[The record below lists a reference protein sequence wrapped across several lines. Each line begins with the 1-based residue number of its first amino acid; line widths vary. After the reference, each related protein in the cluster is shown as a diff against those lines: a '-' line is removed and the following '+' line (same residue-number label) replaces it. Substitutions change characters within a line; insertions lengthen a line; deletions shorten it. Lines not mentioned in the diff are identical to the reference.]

1 MSEKPEEIREEEIN
15 NEDTI
20 HRIRLKRHLWPDEEE
35 LLSLQNK
42 IKNLR
47 VIMIVLCACALVL
60 GWLLGSVLPAPSL
73 SYMRQGISTVKK
85 MDSNKKIESVMDI
98 METDWY
104 FGKDIEGLDERLE
117 TQALK
122 AITNNEEDPHTDYLS
137 KEEIDSFVQSINRN
151 FTGIGVE
158 FISNDG
164 INIVQKVFKN
174 SPAEKAGVLA
184 GDIINKVDGVSME
197 GSDAEQVKAVVQG
210 DEGTSVTIEFLRD
223 GKPVTLDIV
232 RGKISATTF
241 AKIMDSN
248 IGYLELYQFGDGT
261 PEEAKAYLDEF
272 RDKGIHKLIIDLRD
286 NGGGYLDVLCKIAGY
301 FVPEKSVVVKQEY
314 RDGTIVDS
322 KSTASPYEN
331 YDEIVILVNEN
342 TASASEIFTLTMKEL
357 RDDVTVVG
365 KKTYGKGTVQ
375 ITCTFDDGSALKY
388 TTSRW
393 LSPSGVSINGTGI
406 EPDEEVNLHE
416 VLTMPYTDME
426 EGDSYTVDSVSE
438 YVRTA
443 QLAMDYLG
451 YASDR
456 KDGYFSAATEQA
468 LKNFQQ
474 DKGLEVTGVLDEGTY
489 KTLISN
495 VVLEHST
502 NEAHDPQLQRAK
514 ELLND

>member
-1 MSEKPEEIREEEIN
+1 
-15 NEDTI
+15 
-20 HRIRLKRHLWPDEEE
+20 
-35 LLSLQNK
+35 
-42 IKNLR
+42 
-47 VIMIVLCACALVL
+47 
-60 GWLLGSVLPAPSL
+60 
-73 SYMRQGISTVKK
+73 
-85 MDSNKKIESVMDI
+85 
-98 METDWY
+98 
-104 FGKDIEGLDERLE
+104 
-117 TQALK
+117 
-122 AITNNEEDPHTDYLS
+122 
-137 KEEIDSFVQSINRN
+137 
-151 FTGIGVE
+151 
-158 FISNDG
+158 
-164 INIVQKVFKN
+164 
-174 SPAEKAGVLA
+174 
-184 GDIINKVDGVSME
+184 
-197 GSDAEQVKAVVQG
+197 
-210 DEGTSVTIEFLRD
+210 
-223 GKPVTLDIV
+223 
-232 RGKISATTF
+232 
-241 AKIMDSN
+241 
-248 IGYLELYQFGDGT
+248 
-261 PEEAKAYLDEF
+261 
-272 RDKGIHKLIIDLRD
+272 
-286 NGGGYLDVLCKIAGY
+286 
-301 FVPEKSVVVKQEY
+301 
-314 RDGTIVDS
+314 
-322 KSTASPYEN
+322 
-331 YDEIVILVNEN
+331 
-342 TASASEIFTLTMKEL
+342 MKEL

-375 ITCTFDDGSALKY
+375 ITRTFDDGSALKY